1 MNKQSN
7 AVPALLCLPRF
18 SPDDVQLRHCRRW
31 TWGHEEPASL
41 PACRCR
47 SSGNRQRA
55 KCRVSESLWLPLWTR
70 ECSSRSSS
78 GSAETEHCQ
87 ETKLS
92 PTGCRSHYTCCVE
105 TSPSAEGC
113 LTLTYTLYSYIFVLK
128 VAPEC
133 VTHHQV
139 HTAVLNLDLL
149 QFTIYSC
156 PLIVLP
162 LATNVVIS

>member
-18 SPDDVQLRHCRRW
+18 SPDDVQLRHCQWW
-31 TWGHEEPASL
+31 TRGHEESVSL
-41 PACRCR
+41 SACRCR

-55 KCRVSESLWLPLWTR
+55 ECRVSELLWLPLWTC

-78 GSAETEHCQ
+78 GSAETEHCL
-87 ETKLS
+87 ETKLT
-92 PTGCRSHYTCCVE
+92 PTGYRSHYSCCVE
-105 TSPSAEGC
+105 TSQSAKGC
-113 LTLTYTLYSYIFVLK
+113 LTLTYTPYSCIFVLK

-139 HTAVLNLDLL
+139 HTAVLTLDLF
-149 QFTIYSC
+149 QSPFYFFAIR
-156 PLIVLP
+156 
-162 LATNVVIS
+162 TNLVTS